1 MPSDSKLASVGGIEL
16 PLPELPGS
24 GHKEDLYNEFVG
36 VFNALRRIQYVM
48 NTQLGLASPSTEIL
62 PQMTISDGLSVRRD
76 RLYAE
81 LTEAASYGLMV
92 SIFPSAGAA
101 KARLAKNTDE
111 AYRCWGVI
119 NTPGSHAVGKIV
131 EVALGNCWINAVG
144 GLLPGVEYFLSST
157 PGYLTNTPDP
167 LTETNI
173 RQSIGLAL
181 TSSEMWFAP
190 QAPGKLVSITVV
202 P

>member
-1 MPSDSKLASVGGIEL
+1 MPSEKLSTVGGIEL

-24 GHKEDLYNEFVG
+24 GHKEEIYNEFVG
-36 VFNALRRIQYVM
+36 VYNSLRRIQYVM
-48 NTQLGLASPSTEIL
+48 NTQLGLAAPSTEVL
-62 PQMTISDGLSVRRD
+62 PQMSISDGLSVRRD
-76 RLYAE
+76 RLYVE
-81 LTEAASYGLMV
+81 MTEASSYGLLV
-92 SIFPSAGAA
+92 SVFPSAGVA
-101 KARLAKNTDE
+101 KGRLAKNTGE

-119 NTPGSHAVGKIV
+119 NTPGTHGIGKIV
-131 EVALGNCWINAVG
+131 EVALGNCWTNAIG
-144 GLLPGVEYFLSST
+144 GLLPGTEYFLSST
-157 PGYLTNTPDP
+157 PGYLTNAPDP

-190 QAPGKLVSITVV
+190 QAPGKLVSIIIT